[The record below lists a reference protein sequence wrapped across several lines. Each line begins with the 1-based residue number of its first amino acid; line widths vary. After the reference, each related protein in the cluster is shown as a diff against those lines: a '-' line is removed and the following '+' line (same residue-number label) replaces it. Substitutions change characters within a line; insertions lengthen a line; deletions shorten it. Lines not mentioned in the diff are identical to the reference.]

1 MNNIMEKN
9 MIIKKGLSVV
19 PAVCEMEMR
28 ICDANVQEYLDS
40 LDSDV
45 TSISLINCGLT
56 RIPSLV
62 RFTKLKKFSCRENL
76 LTELPEL
83 CDEIEYIYC
92 TSNLLKELKILK
104 YPKLREIYCC
114 YNKISWIDG
123 YPDNLY
129 HIYAKDNMLVSVPEF
144 NNMRMANYSRNYL
157 TTVPKFTAD
166 LWSLECCDNKI
177 THFPR
182 FHDDAPLRLSCINNP
197 LRKLPVIRN
206 QNTEIYAM
214 ETMLMELPIPEDIYS
229 LPMTETPMSYCIS
242 SPYVCIHI
250 NDTPISEIMGMT
262 SIYCGMDNTYE
273 QASAIWRI
281 ISKFRFTYYSQKYRK
296 NFMKFLWEKIRLP
309 KIQYKYRPER
319 LLEILDQMQDSD
331 DENELFDT
339 IENENNW

>member
-1 MNNIMEKN
+1 MNNITEKKV
-9 MIIKKGLSVV
+9 IYKKGTAPPVSQSN
-19 PAVCEMEMR
+19 

-40 LDSDV
+40 LDSNV
-45 TSISLINCGLT
+45 TSITLIGHGLSKV
-56 RIPSLV
+56 PSLA
-62 RFTKLKKFSCRENL
+62 RFTKLKKFNCRDNL

-83 CDEIEYIYC
+83 GDEIEEIYC
-92 TSNLLKELKILK
+92 TSNRLKELNIVK
-104 YPKLREIYCC
+104 YPKLREVYCGC
-114 YNKISWIDG
+114 NKISRIDG
-123 YPDNLY
+123 YPDSLY
-129 HIYAKDNMLVSVPEF
+129 HINAQDNMLVDVPEF
-144 NNMRMANYSRNYL
+144 NKLRMVNYSCNYL

-182 FHDDAPLRLSCINNP
+182 FHYDAPLKLSCINNP

-206 QNTEIYAM
+206 QNAEIYAM
-214 ETMLMELPIPEDIYS
+214 ETMLMELPIPEDLDT
-229 LPMTETPMSYCIS
+229 LPITETPTSYSIG
-242 SPYVCIHI
+242 SPDLCIHI

-262 SIYCGMDNTYE
+262 SIYCGMDDTYE
-273 QASAIWRI
+273 QASALWRI
-281 ISKFRFTYYSQKYRK
+281 ISKFRFTYYAQKFRK

-309 KIQYKYRPER
+309 KIQHKYRPER